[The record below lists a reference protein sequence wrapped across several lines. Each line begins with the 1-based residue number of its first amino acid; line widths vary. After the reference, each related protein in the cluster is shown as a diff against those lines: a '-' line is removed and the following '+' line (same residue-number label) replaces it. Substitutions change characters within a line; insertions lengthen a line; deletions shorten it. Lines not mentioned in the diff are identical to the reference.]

1 MNNGDQ
7 KAARKQSM
15 EKAFEKKSIEVLAEA
30 KKEKK
35 RIGIQCEIHTMPGIY
50 FQVGDFYGQKVGQ
63 SALKNQSFKSFF
75 TPQDSLK

>member
-1 MNNGDQ
+1 MEI
-7 KAARKQSM
+7 RKQQ
-15 EKAFEKKSIEVLAEA
+15 ENNQWKKQIEKKSIEVLAEA

-63 SALKNQSFKSFF
+63 SALKNQSFKSFLH
-75 TPQDSLK
+75 LKTV

>member
-1 MNNGDQ
+1 MEI
-7 KAARKQSM
+7 RKQQ
-15 EKAFEKKSIEVLAEA
+15 ENNQWKKQIEKKSKEVLAEA

>member
-1 MNNGDQ
+1 MEI
-7 KAARKQSM
+7 RKQQ
-15 EKAFEKKSIEVLAEA
+15 ENNQWKKQIEKKSIEVLAEA